1 MSLLMYELRKQ
12 YQTDHQSKENGN
24 TMLKLGGVNNGER
37 QIIYMALFTMGFPRQ
52 EYQSGFSCPAPGYL
66 PNLRIV
72 PASLMSPALTFY
84 IYKCICVYVYNM
96 GFASGLV
103 SKEST

>member
-1 MSLLMYELRKQ
+1 MYELRKQ

-24 TMLKLGGVNNGER
+24 TMLKLDGVYNGER
-37 QIIYMALFTMGFPRQ
+37 RIIYMALLSIGFPRQ

-66 PNLRIV
+66 PNVVIES
-72 PASLMSPALTFY
+72 ASLMSPALTFY
-84 IYKCICVYVYNM
+84 TYKCICVYVYNM
-96 GFASGLV
+96 GFASSLV